1 MGARGVEKSP
11 MRLPSGSE
19 NGGQCNDHT
28 SVGGK
33 SSQPVSMA
41 VLRDWIEEVHGEE
54 AAARFSSS
62 LPAVAVVHS

>member
-1 MGARGVEKSP
+1 